1 MITPD
6 GIGHATIGLILLG
19 GLLGLLALAF
29 VDMEPSEPPTLCE
42 RLAVQDPA
50 FFDLEDCERRVEVS
64 DSLAAV
70 GK

>member
-19 GLLGLLALAF
+19 GLLGLLALAL
-29 VDMEPSEPPTLCE
+29 EPSEPPTLCE